1 MSSGLRQVMGMMDR
15 ANADQLD
22 KNLTMEI
29 NPNHEIIVKLNQM
42 RKTDVSIAAIIVRQ
56 LLDNSMLAAGI
67 TTDTRSVINRINKL
81 ILHVFD
87 GHSGENQNLKMDQE
101 ANRE

>member
-42 RKTDVSIAAIIVRQ
+42 RKTDVSI
-56 LLDNSMLAAGI
+56 G
-67 TTDTRSVINRINKL
+67 
-81 ILHVFD
+81 
-87 GHSGENQNLKMDQE
+87 
-101 ANRE
+101 